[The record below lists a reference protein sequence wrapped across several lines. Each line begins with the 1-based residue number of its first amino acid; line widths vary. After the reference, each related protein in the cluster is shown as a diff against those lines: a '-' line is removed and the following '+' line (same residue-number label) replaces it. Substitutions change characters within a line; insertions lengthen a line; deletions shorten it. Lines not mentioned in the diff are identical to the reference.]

1 MLKTSQLLNKDNS
14 TIDLLD
20 LPKFDPELK
29 SHEVAENAASKYV
42 DYEEKH
48 IKTFM
53 SIYKDLEVAQQDL
66 KEKWKALNESRLP
79 FLQSDITGEDDET
92 YENRVTH
99 EYEVAYQKFD
109 SLLEDNDLKEWL
121 TNLLNSYS
129 SQNLENLFP
138 SNDNELIEVSL
149 LPALINKELK
159 GTLFVASKRL
169 YEKFDLTTL
178 RPSIVKNN
186 LLPSYLYLLRYFKDT
201 KNGSKKANVLIN
213 KLLTLKNKKANRDNY
228 KETSF
233 LHRHVLGWEVELLNW
248 KLDKRDYYTFASKLL
263 YPNGSRDIASNKR
276 EHLMMLDKELEDSKT
291 GKFLA
296 KPKISK
302 GMSQYIYRNINSV
315 TFSQLFSREDSL
327 NLKYQ
332 NPTYLAPL
340 NQYERSNISDE
351 KFQKLTRHS
360 VASSY
365 YRLKFLQ
372 KSTLDEIDQIV
383 DRVKDKVNRIKETA
397 NYSKRVSTY
406 KNSVKN
412 DNTDF
417 VYMVAT
423 KQDKLLLTVLEPSL
437 RNMILLE
444 MLGYD
449 NYSKLLTFFID
460 NNVDIHTFLDNMSYG
475 SLSGLYKE
483 EEQKALF
490 KYLKRLRKKQPN
502 EISRLIGFFGY
513 KKARA
518 SKNMNEL
525 EGYISM
531 IQTARKGFITGKTNP
546 SEMLIDDC
554 IGNNLVFYSKDESE
568 INTIGSRTGCCFTP
582 SGLAKS
588 LVRISKVSPLTGIIE
603 GKHGHRRS
611 DWFSFVW
618 ELVEYN
624 ETTKTFETA
633 LILDN
638 IESLNL
644 ISYEDWS
651 EIYKWLLKTPYNKV
665 YLGSMRNDI
674 ASDIFSAQADPTDL
688 TDAHINRETLK
699 DRSRQIIYY
708 EKEFNSYHY
717 DDSKRVY
724 TVIDRTSR
732 RPRKLGV
739 TKITTKGEFHRLLY
753 TEKLVW
759 GDNSDYA
766 TLRNL
771 KFNQSPSYLVR
782 DSLGNIYGYM
792 VTRLYKI
799 NEETKKITYDDN
811 LKVQKDTLEEGE
823 DYVLYLDDIFITKN
837 VPSMKALSLMIDDIL
852 DYVKENDIK
861 YVSAHFNQYSEKFLK
876 RIKETGVKFVK
887 DTRFNDSG
895 TESKIKSLPSELLH
909 GHKERLEVK
918 TYGFNEKLKSLRPNE
933 PVDVDVEA

>member
-1 MLKTSQLLNKDNS
+1 MLKTSQLLNKDN
-14 TIDLLD
+14 TTTDLLD

-29 SHEVAENAASKYV
+29 SHEVAENAASKYAE
-42 DYEEKH
+42 YEEKH

-53 SIYKDLEVAQQDL
+53 SIYKDLEVAQRNL
-66 KEKWKALNESRLP
+66 KEKWQALNESRLP
-79 FLQSDITGEDDET
+79 LLQSDITGEDDEA
-92 YENRVTH
+92 YEDRVTH
-99 EYEVAYQKFD
+99 EYEVAYQKFN

-129 SQNLENLFP
+129 SRNLESLFP
-138 SNDNELIEVSL
+138 SNDNDITEVSV

-159 GTLFVASKRL
+159 GNLFVASKRL
-169 YEKFDLTTL
+169 YEDFGLTTL

-213 KLLTLKNKKANRDNY
+213 KLLTLKNKKENRDNY
-228 KETSF
+228 RETSF
-233 LHRHVLGWEVELLNW
+233 LHRNRLGWETDLLNGE
-248 KLDKRDYYTFASKLL
+248 LDKRHYTTFSSETMF
-263 YPNGSRDIASNKR
+263 PNQLRDITSNR
-276 EHLMMLDKELEDSKT
+276 ERLMMLDSELEDSKT

-302 GMSQYIYRNINSV
+302 GMSRQVYRNSNSA
-315 TFSQLFSREDSL
+315 TFSQLFSRSDCLE
-327 NLKYQ
+327 LKFQ

-340 NQYERSNISDE
+340 NKYERSKISDT
-351 KFQKLTRHS
+351 KFKTLTRYS
-360 VASSY
+360 VASDYY

-372 KSTLDEIDQIV
+372 KSTLEEIDQIV
-383 DRVKDKVNRIKETA
+383 DRVKDNVARIKETT
-397 NYSKRVSTY
+397 NYSNRVSTY
-406 KNSVKN
+406 KNSLKN
-412 DNTDF
+412 DFSDF

-423 KQDKLLLTVLEPSL
+423 KQDKLILSALEPSL

-460 NNVDIHTFLDNMSYG
+460 NNVDVHTFLDNMTYG

-518 SKNMNEL
+518 SKNINEL

-531 IQTARKGFITGKTNP
+531 IQSAKKGFITGKINP

-588 LVRISKVSPLTGIIE
+588 LVRISKVSPLAGIIE
-603 GKHGHRRS
+603 GKHGRRRS

-618 ELVEYN
+618 EIVEYN

-644 ISYEDWS
+644 ISYEDWD

-674 ASDIFSAQADPTDL
+674 ASDIFSDQADPTDL
-688 TDAHINRETLK
+688 TDAHINRDTLK

-717 DDSKRVY
+717 DDSKKVY

-732 RPRKLGV
+732 SPRKLGV

-771 KFNQSPSYLVR
+771 KFNQSPSYLIR

-823 DYVLYLDDIFITKN
+823 DYVLYLDDIFIAKN
-837 VPSMKALSLMIDDIL
+837 VSSMKALSLMIDNIL
-852 DYVKENDIK
+852 AYVKDNDIK

-887 DTRFNDSG
+887 DTRFNDTG

-918 TYGFNEKLKSLRPNE
+918 TYGFNEKLKSLRPNVSNE
-933 PVDVDVEA
+933 D

>member
-1 MLKTSQLLNKDNS
+1 MLKTSQLLNKDN
-14 TIDLLD
+14 TTTDLLD

-29 SHEVAENAASKYV
+29 SHEVAENAASKYAE
-42 DYEEKH
+42 YEEKH

-53 SIYKDLEVAQQDL
+53 SIYKDLEVAQRNL
-66 KEKWKALNESRLP
+66 KEKWQALNESRLP
-79 FLQSDITGEDDET
+79 LLQSDITGENDEE
-92 YENRVTH
+92 YEDRVTH
-99 EYEVAYQKFD
+99 EYEVAYQKFN

-129 SQNLENLFP
+129 SRNLESLFP
-138 SNDNELIEVSL
+138 SNDNDITEVSV

-159 GTLFVASKRL
+159 GNLFVASKRL
-169 YEKFDLTTL
+169 YEDFGLTTL

-213 KLLTLKNKKANRDNY
+213 KLLTLKNKKENRDNY
-228 KETSF
+228 RETSF
-233 LHRHVLGWEVELLNW
+233 LHRNSLVWETDLLNGE
-248 KLDKRDYYTFASKLL
+248 LDKRHYTTFSSETMF
-263 YPNGSRDIASNKR
+263 PNQFRDITNNR
-276 EHLMMLDKELEDSKT
+276 ERLMMLDSELEDYKN

-302 GMSQYIYRNINSV
+302 GMSRQVYRNSNSA
-315 TFSQLFSREDSL
+315 TFSQLFSREDCL
-327 NLKYQ
+327 ELKFQ

-340 NQYERSNISDE
+340 NKYERSNISDK
-351 KFQKLTRHS
+351 KFKTLTRYS
-360 VASSY
+360 VASDY

-372 KSTLDEIDQIV
+372 KSTLEEIDQIV
-383 DRVKDKVNRIKETA
+383 DRVKDNVARIKETT
-397 NYSKRVSTY
+397 NYSNRVSTY
-406 KNSVKN
+406 KNSLKN
-412 DNTDF
+412 DFSDF

-423 KQDKLLLTVLEPSL
+423 KQDKLILSALEPSL

-460 NNVDIHTFLDNMSYG
+460 NNVDVHTFLDNMTYG

-531 IQTARKGFITGKTNP
+531 IQSAKKGFITGKINP

-588 LVRISKVSPLTGIIE
+588 LVRISKISPLAGIIE
-603 GKHGHRRS
+603 GKHGRRRS

-624 ETTKTFETA
+624 ENTKTFETA

-644 ISYEDWS
+644 ISYEDWA

-674 ASDIFSAQADPTDL
+674 ASDIFSDQADPTDL
-688 TDAHINRETLK
+688 TDAHINRDTLK

-717 DDSKRVY
+717 DDSKKVY

-759 GDNSDYA
+759 GDNSDYS

-771 KFNQSPSYLVR
+771 KFNQSPSYLIR

-823 DYVLYLDDIFITKN
+823 DYVLYLDDIFIAKN
-837 VPSMKALSLMIDDIL
+837 VSSMKALSLMIDNIL

-887 DTRFNDSG
+887 DTRFNDTG

-933 PVDVDVEA
+933 PIDVDVEV

>member
-1 MLKTSQLLNKDNS
+1 MLKTSQLLNKDNT
-14 TIDLLD
+14 TIDILD

-29 SHEVAENAASKYV
+29 SHEVAENAASKYT

-48 IKTFM
+48 IKKFM
-53 SIYKDLEVAQQDL
+53 SVYKDLEVAQQDL
-66 KEKWKALNESRLP
+66 QEKWLALNESRLP
-79 FLQSDITGEDDET
+79 FLQSDITEEDDET

-121 TNLLNSYS
+121 SNLLNSYS
-129 SQNLENLFP
+129 VRSLENLFP
-138 SNDNELIEVSL
+138 SNDEDLTKIAD
-149 LPALINKELK
+149 LPPLINKELK

-169 YEKFDLTTL
+169 YEDFGLTTL

-213 KLLTLKNKKANRDNY
+213 KLLELKSKKENRDNY
-228 KETSF
+228 RETSF
-233 LHRHVLGWEVELLNW
+233 LHRHSSGWEVELLNGE
-248 KLDKRDYYTFASKLL
+248 LDKRDYYTFAAELI
-263 YPNGSRDIASNKR
+263 YPNECRAINGKR
-276 EHLMMLDKELEDSKT
+276 EHLMMLDSELENSKY

-296 KPKISK
+296 KPKVSK
-302 GMSQYIYRNINSV
+302 GMTRHIYRNINSA
-315 TFSQLFSREDSL
+315 TFSQLFSRKDWAE
-327 NLKYQ
+327 LKYQ
-332 NPTYLAPL
+332 YPTYLVPL
-340 NQYERSNISDE
+340 KQYERSNISDE
-351 KFQKLTRHS
+351 KFKSLTNHS
-360 VASSY
+360 SASSY

-383 DRVKDKVNRIKETA
+383 DRVKNKVAKVKETTT
-397 NYSKRVSTY
+397 YSKRVSAY
-406 KNSVKN
+406 KQSIENY
-412 DNTDF
+412 NTDF

-423 KQDKLLLTVLEPSL
+423 KQDNLLLTVLEPSL
-437 RNMILLE
+437 RNMVLLE

-460 NNVDIHTFLDNMSYG
+460 NNVDVHTFLDNMSYG
-475 SLSGLYKE
+475 SLSDLYKE

-502 EISRLIGFFGY
+502 EISRLIGYFGY

-588 LVRISKVSPLTGIIE
+588 LVRIAKVSPLAGIIE
-603 GKHGHRRS
+603 GKHGRRKS

-638 IESLNL
+638 IESLNR
-644 ISYEDWS
+644 ISYEDWA

-665 YLGSMRNDI
+665 YLGNMRNDI
-674 ASDIFSAQADPTDL
+674 DSDIFSSQADPTDL
-688 TDAHINRETLK
+688 TDAHINRDTLK
-699 DRSRQIIYY
+699 NRSRQIIYH

-739 TKITTKGEFHRLLY
+739 TKITSKGEFHRLLY

-759 GDNSDYA
+759 GGNSDYS

-799 NEETKKITYDDN
+799 NEETKKITYDDS

-837 VPSMKALSLMIDDIL
+837 VPSMKALSLMIDNIL
-852 DYVKENDIK
+852 AYVKENNIK

-876 RIKETGVKFVK
+876 RIKETGVTFVK
-887 DTRFNDSG
+887 DTRFNDTG

-918 TYGFNEKLKSLRPNE
+918 TYSFNEKLKSLRPNDPTE
-933 PVDVDVEA
+933 LDAEA

>member
-1 MLKTSQLLNKDNS
+1 MLKTSQLLNKDN
-14 TIDLLD
+14 TTNDLLD

-42 DYEEKH
+42 EYEESH
-48 IKTFM
+48 IKKFL
-53 SIYKDLEVAQQDL
+53 SVYKELEAAQQDL
-66 KEKWKALNESRLP
+66 KEKWLALNESDLP
-79 FLQSDITGEDDET
+79 FLQSDNTLEDGVT

-99 EYEVAYQKFD
+99 EYEIAYQKFD
-109 SLLEDNDLKEWL
+109 GLLEDNDLKKWL
-121 TNLLNSYS
+121 SNLLNSYS
-129 SQNLENLFP
+129 AHNLESLFP
-138 SNDNELIEVSL
+138 SNNSDLTEISQ

-169 YEKFDLTTL
+169 YEDFGLTTL

-213 KLLTLKNKKANRDNY
+213 KLLDLKSKKENRDNY
-228 KETSF
+228 RETSF
-233 LHRHVLGWEVELLNW
+233 LHRHSLGWEVELLNVE
-248 KLDKRDYYTFASKLL
+248 LGKRDYYTFAAELM
-263 YPNGSRDIASNKR
+263 YPNERRTINSKR
-276 EHLMMLDKELEDSKT
+276 EQVMMLDNELESYKY

-302 GMSQYIYRNINSV
+302 SMNRNIYHYIYSA
-315 TFSQLFSREDSL
+315 TLSQLFSRKDRAE
-327 NLKYQ
+327 LKYQ

-340 NQYERSNISDE
+340 NKYERSNISDE
-351 KFQKLTRHS
+351 KFKSFTKYS
-360 VASSY
+360 MASTY
-365 YRLKFLQ
+365 YRFKFLQ
-372 KSTLDEIDQIV
+372 KSTLEEIDQIV
-383 DRVKDKVNRIKETA
+383 DSVKKKVTRIKEATT
-397 NYSKRVSTY
+397 YSSRVSAY

-412 DNTDF
+412 DTNEF

-423 KQDKLLLTVLEPSL
+423 KQDNLLLTTLEPSL
-437 RNMILLE
+437 RNMVLLE

-460 NNVDIHTFLDNMSYG
+460 NNVDVHTFLDNMSYG
-475 SLSGLYKE
+475 SFSGLYKE

-554 IGNNLVFYSKDESE
+554 IGNNLIFYSKDESE

-582 SGLAKS
+582 SGLAKN
-588 LVRISKVSPLTGIIE
+588 LVRIAKVSPLAGIIE
-603 GKHGHRRS
+603 GKHGRRRS

-618 ELVEYN
+618 EIVEYN

-633 LILDN
+633 LVLDN

-644 ISYEDWS
+644 ISYEDWA

-674 ASDIFSAQADPTDL
+674 ASDIFSSQADPTDL
-688 TDAHINRETLK
+688 TDAHINRDTLK
-699 DRSRQIIYY
+699 ERSRQIIYY

-717 DDSKRVY
+717 DDSKKVY

-732 RPRKLGV
+732 LPRKLGV

-759 GDNSDYA
+759 GNNSDYS

-837 VPSMKALSLMIDDIL
+837 VSSMKALSLIIDNIL
-852 DYVKENDIK
+852 AYVKDNDIK

-887 DTRFNDSG
+887 DTRFNDTG
-895 TESKIKSLPSELLH
+895 TESKIKSVPSKLLH
-909 GHKERLEVK
+909 GHKEHLEVK
-918 TYGFNEKLKSLRPNE
+918 TYGFDEKLKSLRPNVSNE
-933 PVDVDVEA
+933 D

>member
-1 MLKTSQLLNKDNS
+1 MLKTSQLLNKDNN
-14 TIDLLD
+14 TNDLLD

-42 DYEEKH
+42 DYEESH
-48 IKTFM
+48 IKTFL
-53 SIYKDLEVAQQDL
+53 SVYKELEAAQRDL
-66 KEKWKALNESRLP
+66 KEKWLALNESRLP
-79 FLQSDITGEDDET
+79 FPQSDITSEDDET
-92 YENRVTH
+92 YEDRITH

-109 SLLEDNDLKEWL
+109 NLLEDNDLKDWL
-121 TNLLNSYS
+121 NNLLNSFSAY
-129 SQNLENLFP
+129 NLDSLFP
-138 SNDNELIEVSL
+138 SNDERLTEISY

-169 YEKFDLTTL
+169 YEDFGLTTL

-213 KLLTLKNKKANRDNY
+213 KLLDLRSKKENRDNY
-228 KETSF
+228 RETSF
-233 LHRHVLGWEVELLNW
+233 LHRHNLGWEVELLNRE
-248 KLDKRDYYTFASKLL
+248 LDKRDYTTFASKLT
-263 YPNGSRDIASNKR
+263 YPNERRNINGKR
-276 EHLMMLDKELEDSKT
+276 EQLMMLDNELEDSKY

-302 GMSQYIYRNINSV
+302 GMNRHVYDKNDSA
-315 TFSQLFSREDSL
+315 TFSQLFSRKDYRE
-327 NLKYQ
+327 LKFQ

-340 NQYERSNISDE
+340 KLHERSNISNE
-351 KFQKLTRHS
+351 KFKILTNYS
-360 VASSY
+360 PASSY

-383 DRVKDKVNRIKETA
+383 DRVKNKVERIKGITT
-397 NYSKRVSTY
+397 YSNRVSSY
-406 KNSVKN
+406 KRSVEN
-412 DNTDF
+412 ETSDF

-423 KQDKLLLTVLEPSL
+423 KQDNLLLTVLEPSL

-460 NNVDIHTFLDNMSYG
+460 NDVDVHTFLDNMSYG

-490 KYLKRLRKKQPN
+490 KYLKRLRKKKPN

-518 SKNMNEL
+518 SKNINEL

-554 IGNNLVFYSKDESE
+554 VGNNLVFYSKDESE

-588 LVRISKVSPLTGIIE
+588 LVRISKVSPLAGIIE
-603 GKHGHRRS
+603 GKHGRRRS

-624 ETTKTFETA
+624 ESTKTFETA

-644 ISYEDWS
+644 ISYEDWA

-674 ASDIFSAQADPTDL
+674 SSDIFSDQADPTDL

-717 DDSKRVY
+717 DDSKKVY

-732 RPRKLGV
+732 SPRKLGV

-759 GDNSDYA
+759 GDNSDYSV
-766 TLRNL
+766 LRNL

-811 LKVQKDTLEEGE
+811 LKVQEDTLEEGE

-895 TESKIKSLPSELLH
+895 TESKIKSLPSKLLH

-933 PVDVDVEA
+933 PIDVDVEA

>member
-1 MLKTSQLLNKDNS
+1 MLKTSQLLNKDN
-14 TIDLLD
+14 TTTDLLD

-29 SHEVAENAASKYV
+29 SHEVAENAASKYAE
-42 DYEEKH
+42 YEEKH

-53 SIYKDLEVAQQDL
+53 SIYKDLEVAQRNL
-66 KEKWKALNESRLP
+66 KEKWQALNESRLP
-79 FLQSDITGEDDET
+79 LLQSDITGEDDEA
-92 YENRVTH
+92 YEDRVTH
-99 EYEVAYQKFD
+99 EYEVAYQKFN

-129 SQNLENLFP
+129 SRNLENLFP
-138 SNDNELIEVSL
+138 SNDNDLTEVSV

-159 GTLFVASKRL
+159 GNLFVASKRL
-169 YEKFDLTTL
+169 YEDFGLTTL

-213 KLLTLKNKKANRDNY
+213 KLLTLKNKKENRDNY
-228 KETSF
+228 RETSF
-233 LHRHVLGWEVELLNW
+233 LHRNSLVWETDLLNGE
-248 KLDKRDYYTFASKLL
+248 LDKRHYTTFSSETMF
-263 YPNGSRDIASNKR
+263 PNQFRDITSNR
-276 EHLMMLDKELEDSKT
+276 ERLMMLDNELEDSKT

-302 GMSQYIYRNINSV
+302 GMNRHIYRNSNSA
-315 TFSQLFSREDSL
+315 TLSQLFSRADCLE
-327 NLKYQ
+327 LKYQ

-340 NQYERSNISDE
+340 NKYERSKISDT
-351 KFQKLTRHS
+351 KFKILTKYS
-360 VASSY
+360 VASDY

-372 KSTLDEIDQIV
+372 KSTLEEIDQIV
-383 DRVKDKVNRIKETA
+383 DRVKDNVAIIKETT
-397 NYSKRVSTY
+397 NYSNRVSTY
-406 KNSVKN
+406 KNSLKN
-412 DNTDF
+412 DFSDF

-423 KQDKLLLTVLEPSL
+423 KQDKLILSVLEPSL

-460 NNVDIHTFLDNMSYG
+460 NNVDVHTFLDNMTYG

-518 SKNMNEL
+518 SKNINEL

-531 IQTARKGFITGKTNP
+531 IQSAKRGFITGKINP

-588 LVRISKVSPLTGIIE
+588 LVRISKISPLAGIIE
-603 GKHGHRRS
+603 GKHGRRKS

-633 LILDN
+633 LVLDN
-638 IESLNL
+638 IESLNP
-644 ISYEDWS
+644 INYEDWT

-674 ASDIFSAQADPTDL
+674 ASDIFSDQADPTDL
-688 TDAHINRETLK
+688 TDAHINRDTLK

-717 DDSKRVY
+717 DDSKKVY

-771 KFNQSPSYLVR
+771 KFNQSPSYLIR

-811 LKVQKDTLEEGE
+811 LKVQEDTLEEGE
-823 DYVLYLDDIFITKN
+823 DYVLYLDDIFIAKN
-837 VPSMKALSLMIDDIL
+837 VSSMKALSLMIDNIL
-852 DYVKENDIK
+852 DYVKDNDIK

-887 DTRFNDSG
+887 DTRFNDTG

-933 PVDVDVEA
+933 LVDVEE